1 MTKLG
6 DKNII
11 NFLHAEGSQTKSVS
25 LGVVKMIKFEKWQII
40 SFIKRLDLLS
50 HVCVCVCVVV
60 WVGGC
65 VGGWLWVG
73 GWMWVGGCGLVVGCV
88 CVYRWVC

>member
-11 NFLHAEGSQTKSVS
+11 NFLHAEGSQAERVY

-40 SFIKRLDLLS
+40 SFIKRITNT
-50 HVCVCVCVVV
+50 
-60 WVGGC
+60 
-65 VGGWLWVG
+65 
-73 GWMWVGGCGLVVGCV
+73 
-88 CVYRWVC
+88 